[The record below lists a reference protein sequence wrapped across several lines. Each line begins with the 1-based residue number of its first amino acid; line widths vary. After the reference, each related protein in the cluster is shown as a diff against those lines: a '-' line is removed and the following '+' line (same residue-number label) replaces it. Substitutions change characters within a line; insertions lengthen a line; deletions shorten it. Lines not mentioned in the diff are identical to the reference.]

1 VELDDIVE
9 QVSRGVAPKGLK
21 HALKIDLGDAGCVR
35 IDGTQVTYD
44 DGPAETTVCT
54 TVGVLAEVI
63 SGRIDFAVAYY
74 EGRAEIHGS
83 RNLAMQLTELLT
95 ENGLITPVRRFKR
108 TIPPDEIADA
118 LRSRGAVIIEDCVPA
133 EVSAAVASELRPH
146 FDRYGDEHFADFEG
160 YKTLRLGEIL
170 ARSRTSAELI
180 GEPLALR
187 VVDEILLGSCINYR
201 IGSCTGIEILSGETQ
216 QPLHRDD
223 GIYPVAIQGM
233 ELQVSVMWALTEFT
247 VNNGATHLIPGSH
260 RGPPRDL
267 TDQPEATVQAPMAPG
282 SALLYLGSMLHG
294 GGANQSTQARMGLV
308 NTYALGWLRQEENHI
323 LSIPREIAESYPKR
337 IRELMGY
344 QTHGPLLGTFPTREY
359 DWDL

>member
-108 TIPPDEIADA
+108 TIPPD
-118 LRSRGAVIIEDCVPA
+118 
-133 EVSAAVASELRPH
+133 
-146 FDRYGDEHFADFEG
+146 
-160 YKTLRLGEIL
+160 
-170 ARSRTSAELI
+170 
-180 GEPLALR
+180 
-187 VVDEILLGSCINYR
+187 
-201 IGSCTGIEILSGETQ
+201 
-216 QPLHRDD
+216 
-223 GIYPVAIQGM
+223 
-233 ELQVSVMWALTEFT
+233 
-247 VNNGATHLIPGSH
+247 
-260 RGPPRDL
+260 
-267 TDQPEATVQAPMAPG
+267 
-282 SALLYLGSMLHG
+282 
-294 GGANQSTQARMGLV
+294 
-308 NTYALGWLRQEENHI
+308 
-323 LSIPREIAESYPKR
+323 
-337 IRELMGY
+337 
-344 QTHGPLLGTFPTREY
+344 
-359 DWDL
+359 